1 MRHATRVPRCRA
13 TSERVEMHPSRSFG
27 MSSAQKELWLAQR
40 LMPDIP
46 NNPSL
51 VADVEGVPDVAL
63 FDTVFRTLLEEAEVL
78 RVNFRE
84 TEDGLRQLVVDAG
97 AWAPFHSDVSA
108 EPDPEAAARALVD
121 SLAARVFDLDHDI
134 LFRAGT
140 IRLSESRFWLF
151 MGFHHLVTDGFG
163 MSMLVSRVA
172 ELYAAAREGRPAAAA
187 AFGDAGVIAEED
199 ARYRASEQF
208 TSDQEFWREYL
219 ADLPAPVLLPGVRSS
234 DRPDMVRRSAVV
246 PRAELTEW
254 EQVAESIGLSV
265 SGLLAGAAA
274 VFYGRMCGLQEFV
287 FCVAGANR
295 SGASATSPGLMS
307 GLVPVRLSVPV
318 DASFYDIA
326 HDMTNQQR
334 AVATHGLMQIS
345 DIRNAIGVSN
355 AGVNV
360 FGHNLNI
367 IPWVD
372 TLDFGDA
379 RGHIDTIRFGAV
391 QDLTITVLGDARP
404 GHGMSV
410 HVDGNATLYGEAD
423 LDLFLDQ
430 LLGLVRSVVDD
441 PYVPVSL
448 VEMMDE
454 TLARRVLVDWNDTA
468 CPPVPG
474 TILDVFGQ
482 HVRRT
487 PQAPAIVAGDRTL
500 TYAELDAR
508 SSRLARELVR
518 HGVRREDLV
527 ALAFAPSVEFLVAV
541 FATLKA
547 GAAYVPVNLD
557 YPPERIETLLTGTV
571 LVLTATGSAP
581 ALAHTTVTT
590 LTFTDL
596 DGAAGTA
603 TDPGDAGNAGDADEA
618 GTAPRGTAAAG
629 AAEGSAPA
637 PVPGGPATPSGLA
650 YVMYTSGSTGGPK
663 GVMITHEDVV
673 ALATD
678 RRFAGLDRVLLH
690 SSLSFDA
697 ATWEIWIPLL
707 TGGSVVVAPPGNV
720 DAVALRELTDRHRL
734 SSTLLPTGLFAA
746 VVEQD
751 PTSLSG
757 MSQIWTG
764 GDVLPVTTVDQMR
777 VHCPDTL
784 IGNAYG
790 PSEITTCCLTHEVR
804 PGEDVSAGVPIGVP
818 MDNVRVYVLGPG
830 LVPVPPGVV
839 GELYIAGAGLARGYL
854 ARPDLTAS
862 RFVAD
867 PFDPAGGRMYRSG
880 DLVRWSASGELLFA
894 GRADQQVKIRGFRI
908 EPGEVEAVLGGHPE
922 VVRSAVL
929 VRDSAGDR
937 ARGEV
942 TRHLVAYVVVEGAG
956 NEGETTGNG
965 VEGAV
970 AHDDGAV
977 ADRLR
982 AYLAERLPEFMV
994 PTAFVLMDRLPL
1006 TVNGKL
1012 DRTALPAPVLADGEY
1027 REPASVEEKLLAGIF
1042 AEVLEVERI
1051 GLDDDFFALGGHS
1064 LAAAR
1069 LIGKVRRAFGTEVPI
1084 RAVFDHPTVARLL
1097 PCAGTAPGGPSAL
1110 PVRRRVEPV
1119 ARPERLPLSY
1129 AQSRLWFLYRF
1140 EGPSSTYNL
1149 PVVLQ
1154 LHGTVDVEALTA
1166 AFRDVVLR
1174 HESLRTVFDED
1185 EEHVAHQRI
1194 LPPHEVTAALVTRT
1208 VTADGGVDA
1217 AIAQELE
1224 HRFDLRAEV
1233 PVRARLLRDGRGEN
1247 VLVLVMHHIAGD
1259 GASMAPLTRDLV
1271 AAYTARTAG
1280 RAPAWTPLPVQYAD
1294 YTLWQRDL
1302 LGEVSD
1308 PGSLSAGQLAYWSAE
1323 LSGVPQPLAL
1333 PADRPR
1339 PARPSYRGDTVEFA
1353 VDAGLADAVERL
1365 AREHGAT
1372 TPIVLQAALA
1382 VLLSRLG
1389 AGDDVTIG
1397 SPIAGRTDTDLD
1409 DLIGFFVNN
1418 WVLRADLSRH
1428 SSFAELVDGVRDKA
1442 LAAYAHQDLPFERLV
1457 ELVNPE
1463 RSTAYHPLFQVM
1475 FVWHDGLWPEL
1486 AAPALTFEPHMNMA
1500 DGLQVAKF
1508 DLTLTLSSADGGGF
1522 RGFLEY
1528 ATDLFDRSTAERLT
1542 ARFLRVLEQ
1551 VLATPAN
1558 ALTTVEILD
1567 PDERRLVLTDW
1578 NDTARDAE
1586 PRTVPE
1592 AFAAQV
1598 ARTPDAPA
1606 LTGEGTTLTY
1616 RELDARSDRLAAA
1629 LTRWGA
1635 GPETLVALAV
1645 PRSADLVVAQLAV
1658 LKSGAGYLPFDVEYP
1673 RERLEFVLADARP
1686 VLVLATPESAAAVP
1700 RAGVE
1705 VRVLDEFGASE
1716 GAAVTDRP
1724 AVASSAPGVAYVM
1737 YTSGSTGAPKGVV
1750 TTHEDIVAIATDHRF
1765 AGAHRVLVHSSPAF
1779 DASTFEIWVPLLTG
1793 GCAVVAPAGGD
1804 LDAPALRELVATHA
1818 LTALWLSVGLFA
1830 TVVDQD
1836 PTCLAGLSALW
1847 AGGDALPAATLR
1859 QLWRHCP
1866 GVQVTNG
1873 YGPTETTTFAVTH
1886 AFTPDED
1893 LSAGVPIGRPLDN
1906 MRAYVLD
1913 GGLRPVPPGVVGEL
1927 HLAGAGLAR
1936 GYLHRPGLTAAR
1948 FVADPFGGGERLY
1961 RTGDLVRWTRSGEL
1975 VYVGRNDA
1983 QVKVRGFRVEP
1994 GEIESVLTR
2003 HPAVAQAVVQA
2014 RETDAVNGSRQ
2025 LVAYLVPDPAH
2036 PTDDLAAGARALLT
2050 ERLPEYM
2057 VPAAFVQLERLPL
2070 TVNGKVD
2077 RAALPAP
2084 LFTGTDYRAPRS
2096 ATEERLT
2103 ELFAEV
2109 LEAERVGVDDDFFA
2123 LGGHSL
2129 RATRLV
2135 GKVRRA
2141 FGAEV
2146 PIRAVF
2152 DHPTVARFA
2161 AHLDSAAKARPRV
2174 AAAPRP
2180 ERLPL
2185 SFAQSRLWFLY
2196 RFEGPS
2202 VTYNMPVALRLRG
2215 ALDVEVLTAAVRDV
2229 VLRHESLRTVIGED
2243 ERGVAFQRILSPQ
2256 DVSIEVPVR
2265 PVTEDR
2271 VADAIAEAVAHR
2283 FALES
2288 EIPIRVSLLA
2298 VGPREHVLVLLMHHI
2313 AGDGASIAPL
2323 ARDLTTAHEA
2333 RAAGSA
2339 PEWEPLP
2346 VQYADYTLWQQG
2358 LLGDVCD
2365 PGSLAARQLDFWRAE
2380 LAGSPQPLA
2389 LPTDRPRPARP
2400 SYRGD
2405 TVEFRITPELSAAVA
2420 RLAQQHAATP
2430 PIVLQAALAV
2440 LLSRLGAGEDV
2451 VMGSPIAGRTD
2462 EDLSDL
2468 IGYFANNWVLRVDLS
2483 GDRSFEQVVD
2493 QVRDKALAAYD
2504 NQDLPFERLVEL
2516 LNPERSTSYHPLF
2529 QVAFVWNKDVLPA
2542 TTSSDLQVT
2551 VEPIPNDTSK
2561 FDLTVRLVEDDT
2573 TDGDGLHG
2581 SLEFALDL
2589 FDRGVAELLVGR
2601 FVRVLEQVVAVPGVL
2616 VRGV

>member
-1 MRHATRVPRCRA
+1 
-13 TSERVEMHPSRSFG
+13 
-27 MSSAQKELWLAQR
+27 
-40 LMPDIP
+40 MPDIP
-46 NNPSL
+46 NHPSL

-63 FDTVFRTLLEEAEVL
+63 FDTVFRALLEEAESL

-84 TEDGLRQLVVDAG
+84 TEDGLRQIVVEAG

-108 EPDPEAAARALVD
+108 EPDPEAAARALVET
-121 SLAARVFDLDHDI
+121 LAARVFDLDRDI

-172 ELYAAAREGRPAAAA
+172 ELYAAARAGRPAPEAT
-187 AFGDAGVIAEED
+187 FGDAGVIAEED

-208 TSDQEFWREYL
+208 AADQEFWREYL
-219 ADLPAPVLLPGVRSS
+219 SDLPAPVLLPGERSS

-246 PRAELTEW
+246 SRAELTEW

-265 SGLLAGAAA
+265 SGLLSGAAA

-318 DASFYDIA
+318 DASFHDIA

-410 HVDGNATLYGEAD
+410 YVDGNATLYGEAD
-423 LDLFLDQ
+423 LDLFLEQ

-454 TLARRVLVDWNDTA
+454 ALARRVLVEWNDTA

-474 TILDVFGQ
+474 TVLDVFGR

-487 PQAPAIVAGDRTL
+487 PQAPAIVSGDRTL
-500 TYAELDAR
+500 TYAELDAW
-508 SSRLARELVR
+508 SSRLARRLVR

-527 ALAFAPSVEFLVAV
+527 ALAFAPSVEFLVAM

-557 YPPERIETLLTGTV
+557 YPPERIETLLTGTA
-571 LVLTATGSAP
+571 LVLTAAEPAP

-596 DGAAGTA
+596 DGTEDLAE
-603 TDPGDAGNAGDADEA
+603 DASVGV
-618 GTAPRGTAAAG
+618 AAA
-629 AAEGSAPA
+629 AAEEVAGSAVEDTGPA
-637 PVPGGPATPSGLA
+637 RAPGGPATPSGLA

-678 RRFAGLDRVLLH
+678 RRFAGLERVLLH

-720 DAVALRELTDRHRL
+720 DAVALRELIGQQRL

-751 PTSLSG
+751 PTSLAG
-757 MSQIWTG
+757 MSQLWTG
-764 GDVLPVTTVDQMR
+764 GDVLPVTTVEQMR

-854 ARPDLTAS
+854 SRPDLTAS

-880 DLVRWSASGELLFA
+880 DLVRWNRSGELLFV
-894 GRADQQVKIRGFRI
+894 GRADHQVKIRGFRI
-908 EPGEVEAVLGGHPE
+908 EPGEVETVLAGHPE
-922 VVRSAVL
+922 VARSAVI
-929 VRDSAGDR
+929 VRDSTGDR

-942 TRHLVAYVVVEGAG
+942 TRRLVAYVVVEGAG
-956 NEGETTGNG
+956 NGDEGAGNDG
-965 VEGAV
+965 EGAV
-970 AHDDGAV
+970 AHGEDAVAHGEDAVAHDEDAV

-1027 REPASVEEKLLAGIF
+1027 RAPGSVEEKLLAGIF
-1042 AEVLEVERI
+1042 AEVLEVERV

-1097 PCAGTAPGGPSAL
+1097 PRIGTGPGGASIV
-1110 PVRRRVEPV
+1110 PVRPRVEPV

-1140 EGPSSTYNL
+1140 EGPSATYNL

-1154 LHGTVDVEALTA
+1154 LHGTVDAEALAA

-1194 LPPHEVTAALVTRT
+1194 LPPHEVTAGLVTRT
-1208 VTADGGVDA
+1208 VTADGIDA
-1217 AIAQELE
+1217 VIARELE
-1224 HRFDLRAEV
+1224 HRFDLRTGV
-1233 PVRARLLRDGRGEN
+1233 PVRACLLRDGRGEN

-1280 RAPAWTPLPVQYAD
+1280 HAPAWTPLPVQYAD

-1308 PGSLSAGQLAYWSAE
+1308 PGSLAARQLEHWRAE
-1323 LSGVPQPLAL
+1323 LTDAPQPLAL

-1397 SPIAGRTDTDLD
+1397 SPISGRTDTDLEN
-1409 DLIGFFVNN
+1409 LIGFFVNN
-1418 WVLRADLSRH
+1418 WVLRADLSQH
-1428 SSFAELVDGVRDKA
+1428 SSFAELVEGVRDKA

-1457 ELVNPE
+1457 EVLNPE

-1486 AAPALTFEPHMNMA
+1486 VAPGVTFEPHMNMA

-1508 DLTLTLSSADGGGF
+1508 DLTLTLSAADGGGF

-1528 ATDLFDRSTAERLT
+1528 ARDLFDRSTAERLT
-1542 ARFLRVLEQ
+1542 ARFVRVLEQ

-1558 ALTTVEILD
+1558 ALTGVEILD

-1578 NDTARDAE
+1578 NDTAREAE

-1606 LTGEGTTLTY
+1606 LTGTDTTLTY
-1616 RELDARSDRLAAA
+1616 RELDARSDRVAAA
-1629 LTRWGA
+1629 LSRWGA

-1645 PRSADLVVAQLAV
+1645 PRSADLIVAQLAV

-1673 RERLEFVLADARP
+1673 GERLEFVLADARP

-1700 RAGVE
+1700 RTGVE
-1705 VRVLDEFGASE
+1705 VRTLDEFEASD
-1716 GAAVTDRP
+1716 GAAATAGT
-1724 AVASSAPGVAYVM
+1724 AVPSRATGIAYVM
-1737 YTSGSTGAPKGVV
+1737 YTSGSTGVPKGVV
-1750 TTHEDIVAIATDHRF
+1750 TTHEDIVALAT
-1765 AGAHRVLVHSSPAF
+1765 
-1779 DASTFEIWVPLLTG
+1779 
-1793 GCAVVAPAGGD
+1793 
-1804 LDAPALRELVATHA
+1804 
-1818 LTALWLSVGLFA
+1818 
-1830 TVVDQD
+1830 
-1836 PTCLAGLSALW
+1836 
-1847 AGGDALPAATLR
+1847 
-1859 QLWRHCP
+1859 
-1866 GVQVTNG
+1866 
-1873 YGPTETTTFAVTH
+1873 
-1886 AFTPDED
+1886 
-1893 LSAGVPIGRPLDN
+1893 
-1906 MRAYVLD
+1906 
-1913 GGLRPVPPGVVGEL
+1913 
-1927 HLAGAGLAR
+1927 
-1936 GYLHRPGLTAAR
+1936 
-1948 FVADPFGGGERLY
+1948 
-1961 RTGDLVRWTRSGEL
+1961 
-1975 VYVGRNDA
+1975 
-1983 QVKVRGFRVEP
+1983 
-1994 GEIESVLTR
+1994 
-2003 HPAVAQAVVQA
+2003 
-2014 RETDAVNGSRQ
+2014 
-2025 LVAYLVPDPAH
+2025 
-2036 PTDDLAAGARALLT
+2036 
-2050 ERLPEYM
+2050 
-2057 VPAAFVQLERLPL
+2057 
-2070 TVNGKVD
+2070 
-2077 RAALPAP
+2077 
-2084 LFTGTDYRAPRS
+2084 
-2096 ATEERLT
+2096 
-2103 ELFAEV
+2103 
-2109 LEAERVGVDDDFFA
+2109 
-2123 LGGHSL
+2123 
-2129 RATRLV
+2129 
-2135 GKVRRA
+2135 
-2141 FGAEV
+2141 
-2146 PIRAVF
+2146 
-2152 DHPTVARFA
+2152 
-2161 AHLDSAAKARPRV
+2161 
-2174 AAAPRP
+2174 
-2180 ERLPL
+2180 
-2185 SFAQSRLWFLY
+2185 
-2196 RFEGPS
+2196 
-2202 VTYNMPVALRLRG
+2202 
-2215 ALDVEVLTAAVRDV
+2215 
-2229 VLRHESLRTVIGED
+2229 
-2243 ERGVAFQRILSPQ
+2243 
-2256 DVSIEVPVR
+2256 
-2265 PVTEDR
+2265 
-2271 VADAIAEAVAHR
+2271 
-2283 FALES
+2283 
-2288 EIPIRVSLLA
+2288 
-2298 VGPREHVLVLLMHHI
+2298 
-2313 AGDGASIAPL
+2313 
-2323 ARDLTTAHEA
+2323 
-2333 RAAGSA
+2333 
-2339 PEWEPLP
+2339 
-2346 VQYADYTLWQQG
+2346 
-2358 LLGDVCD
+2358 
-2365 PGSLAARQLDFWRAE
+2365 
-2380 LAGSPQPLA
+2380 
-2389 LPTDRPRPARP
+2389 
-2400 SYRGD
+2400 
-2405 TVEFRITPELSAAVA
+2405 
-2420 RLAQQHAATP
+2420 
-2430 PIVLQAALAV
+2430 
-2440 LLSRLGAGEDV
+2440 
-2451 VMGSPIAGRTD
+2451 
-2462 EDLSDL
+2462 
-2468 IGYFANNWVLRVDLS
+2468 
-2483 GDRSFEQVVD
+2483 
-2493 QVRDKALAAYD
+2493 
-2504 NQDLPFERLVEL
+2504 
-2516 LNPERSTSYHPLF
+2516 
-2529 QVAFVWNKDVLPA
+2529 
-2542 TTSSDLQVT
+2542 
-2551 VEPIPNDTSK
+2551 
-2561 FDLTVRLVEDDT
+2561 
-2573 TDGDGLHG
+2573 
-2581 SLEFALDL
+2581 
-2589 FDRGVAELLVGR
+2589 
-2601 FVRVLEQVVAVPGVL
+2601 
-2616 VRGV
+2616 